1 MGRQT
6 VPERRG
12 REGREGTG
20 AEERRAEGRED
31 RESGNRVE
39 EWTERRGAL
48 AQRAQWRRIPA
59 AAREG
64 GPCRAPGWSR
74 DPSVSPASG
83 DPSRWESELRATREW
98 RWQAP
103 LVVMRTDLK

>member
-1 MGRQT
+1 MLSDLGEGGRKKNSLGEGVGRQT

-20 AEERRAEGRED
+20 AEERRAEGREE

-48 AQRAQWRRIPA
+48 A
-59 AAREG
+59 
-64 GPCRAPGWSR
+64 
-74 DPSVSPASG
+74 
-83 DPSRWESELRATREW
+83 
-98 RWQAP
+98 
-103 LVVMRTDLK
+103 

>member
-1 MGRQT
+1 MTLGEGVGRQT

-48 AQRAQWRRIPA
+48 A
-59 AAREG
+59 
-64 GPCRAPGWSR
+64 
-74 DPSVSPASG
+74 
-83 DPSRWESELRATREW
+83 
-98 RWQAP
+98 
-103 LVVMRTDLK
+103 